1 MANPTVVQA
10 YLRLYTRTQLEEALR
25 NALADHAA
33 GVTITSTSFGDGQT
47 SGQISGRPEE
57 VIAILETALQTLD
70 GTTTAN
76 APLAAAVGFSQRR
89 VE

>member
-10 YLRLYTRTQLEEALR
+10 YLRLYTRSQLETALS

-47 SGQISGRPEE
+47 SGVISGKPEE
-57 VIAILETALQTLD
+57 IIAILETALQVLD
-70 GTTTAN
+70 GTTATN
-76 APLAAAVGFSQRR
+76 APLAAAVGFSLRR

>member
-25 NALADHAA
+25 QALADHAA

-57 VIAILETALQTLD
+57 VIAILETCLQILD
-70 GTTTAN
+70 GTARAN